1 MINRCRERFADM
13 SMAIRVSNFGV
24 PLDSHLLKAK
34 KERTNVMAE
43 RKADTDKTQ
52 RIFNFY

>member
-1 MINRCRERFADM
+1 M

-43 RKADTDKTQ
+43 RKADTAKTQ
-52 RIFNFY
+52 RIFNFYQPSYVEREHL